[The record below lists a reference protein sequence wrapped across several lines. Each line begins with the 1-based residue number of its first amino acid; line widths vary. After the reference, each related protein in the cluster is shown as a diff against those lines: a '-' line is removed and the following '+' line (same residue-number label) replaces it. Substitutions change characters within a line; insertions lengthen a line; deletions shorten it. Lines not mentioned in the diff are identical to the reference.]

1 MDEVMPVIETRD
13 GLFDVSS
20 LKYEAIINCLNCM
33 QQINGRPASGL
44 TRQNICMSPSN
55 EVDTLIFM
63 TLLSIVA
70 DVLQVRS
77 VSSESVRLARR
88 VQTIACRSE
97 PESGDSQIDQQ
108 ITWHTSCCLLLSSR
122 TIMFSVV
129 KLIGN
134 AFVVLIVSTNLN
146 LKQRA
151 WFQKWPRAVR
161 FCQIVSG
168 VSYRMQQHF
177 RVPDL

>member
-1 MDEVMPVIETRD
+1 MPVIETRD

-97 PESGDSQIDQQ
+97 PESGDSQIDQLQ
-108 ITWHTSCCLLLSSR
+108 YLHDAADHLTYQLLSVAVQSYHNVFSR
-122 TIMFSVV
+122 QVDRERIRRTYSKY
-129 KLIGN
+129 KLE
-134 AFVVLIVSTNLN
+134 LETT
-146 LKQRA
+146 
-151 WFQKWPRAVR
+151 
-161 FCQIVSG
+161 G
-168 VSYRMQQHF
+168 VISEMT
-177 RVPDL
+177 